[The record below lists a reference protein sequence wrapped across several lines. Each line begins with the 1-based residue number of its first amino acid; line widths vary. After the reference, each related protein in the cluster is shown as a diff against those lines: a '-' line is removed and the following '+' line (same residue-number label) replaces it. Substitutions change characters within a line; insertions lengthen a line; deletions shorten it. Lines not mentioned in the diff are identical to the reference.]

1 MNNHNTK
8 LYGISGVARAG
19 KDTFASTLVKI
30 ISEEDLGS
38 CQIISFAEA
47 LKSDIDSFLL
57 EKVGISAFTQATNQK
72 EIIRPLL
79 VAYGMTMRTIDPL
92 YWVNK
97 VRTQID
103 ENIQNNVISL
113 ITDVRFPNE
122 VNFIKNYPCDSCV
135 VHLNRTDKDN
145 RLIQPANLEEA
156 ENDPLCSELCNVDLT
171 WPTFGSNESEY
182 LAFVK
187 DCFWF

>member
-19 KDTFASTLVKI
+19 KDTFAATLVKI

-38 CQIISFAEA
+38 CQIISFADA
-47 LKSDIDSFLL
+47 LKSDIDDFLL
-57 EKVGISAFTQATNQK
+57 DRVGISAYTQDTDQK
-72 EIIRPLL
+72 SIIRPLL
-79 VAYGMTMRTIDPL
+79 VAYGMTMRTIDPM

-97 VRTQID
+97 VRIQIED
-103 ENIQNNVISL
+103 NIRNSIISL

-122 VNFIKNYPCDSCV
+122 VNFIKDYPCNSCV
-135 VHLNRTDKDN
+135 VHLNRTDSSNK
-145 RLIQPANLEEA
+145 LIQPANSEEA
-156 ENDPLCSELCNVDLT
+156 ENDPLCAELSNVDLT
-171 WPTFGSNESEY
+171 WPTFGSNEEEY
-182 LAFVK
+182 LTFVK